1 MEVKSVAT
9 SYLICS
15 ILAGTLTAANF
26 SNSMDAELVG
36 HALRVDRLA
45 LVDERRV
52 ARDHEQLAE
61 APTQIGRSV
70 V

>member
-1 MEVKSVAT
+1 MKLVDCASNCAACQRLSVVTLSGGRWKAKRR
-9 SYLICS
+9 
-15 ILAGTLTAANF
+15 LAA
-26 SNSMDAELVG
+26 
-36 HALRVDRLA
+36 RVDRLA

-70 V
+70 A

>member
-1 MEVKSVAT
+1 MPSSLAT
-9 SYLICS
+9 LSALIG
-15 ILAGTLTAANF
+15 LP
-26 SNSMDAELVG
+26 
-36 HALRVDRLA
+36 
-45 LVDERRV
+45 

>member
-1 MEVKSVAT
+1 MRT
-9 SYLICS
+9 R
-15 ILAGTLTAANF
+15 LARPAHAALDDVL
-26 SNSMDAELVG
+26 DAELVG